1 MDSDIDWKDVLKKEA
16 RGKNDED
23 LGEVQEIINNYILVQ
38 RGIINKEK
46 YYIPQSQVESYDGHI
61 LRFQI
66 TEDDLNKY
74 AGNEAPPSI
83 KEQNASTTAIDSGG
97 GSAGG
102 VKVEEKEETGIPLK
116 SGNQDEGNRD
126 EDSIA
131 KQLVTENKTV
141 QIPVTHE
148 EVTIETR
155 PPSGDTQAQDP
166 VSSKE
171 NITIP
176 VKKEQVEI
184 IKTPHFKDETV
195 MKSKPKSETT
205 NTSIENKEG

>member
-74 AGNEAPPSI
+74 AGNEDPPSI
-83 KEQNASTTAIDSGG
+83 KEQYVSTTAIDSGG

-116 SGNQDEGNRD
+116 SGNQDEENRD

-131 KQLVTENKTV
+131 KQLVTETKTV

-155 PPSGDTQAQDP
+155 PPSGDTQAQEP

>member
-74 AGNEAPPSI
+74 AGNEDPPSI
-83 KEQNASTTAIDSGG
+83 KEQYISTTAIDSGG

-116 SGNQDEGNRD
+116 SGNQDEGNRN

-155 PPSGDTQAQDP
+155 PPSGDTQAQEP

-195 MKSKPKSETT
+195 MKNKPKSETT

>member
-46 YYIPQSQVESYDGHI
+46 FHIPQSQVESYDGHI

-83 KEQNASTTAIDSGG
+83 EEQNASTTAIDSGG
-97 GSAGG
+97 GSAEG
-102 VKVEEKEETGIPLK
+102 VKVEEKEETEMPLK
-116 SGNQDEGNRD
+116 NGEPR
-126 EDSIA
+126 
-131 KQLVTENKTV
+131 
-141 QIPVTHE
+141 
-148 EVTIETR
+148 
-155 PPSGDTQAQDP
+155 
-166 VSSKE
+166 
-171 NITIP
+171 
-176 VKKEQVEI
+176 
-184 IKTPHFKDETV
+184 
-195 MKSKPKSETT
+195 
-205 NTSIENKEG
+205 

>member
-23 LGEVQEIINNYILVQ
+23 LEVQEIINNYILVQ

-46 YYIPQSQVESYDGHI
+46 FYIPQSQVESYDGSI
-61 LRFQI
+61 LRFRI

-74 AGNEAPPSI
+74 AGDESPASI
-83 KEQNASTTAIDSGG
+83 EEQYASTTAIDSGG

-102 VKVEEKEETGIPLK
+102 IKVEEKEEAEIPMK
-116 SGNQDEGNRD
+116 NETPDEVNRD
-126 EDSIA
+126 RGTIA
-131 KQLVTENKTV
+131 KQIVTETKTV

-148 EVTIETR
+148 KVTIETR
-155 PPSGDTQAQDP
+155 PPSKDTEAQIHVP
-166 VSSKE
+166 SEES
-171 NITIP
+171 IAIP

-184 IKTPHFKDETV
+184 IKTPHFKEETV
-195 MKSKPKSETT
+195 VKSKPKSETT
-205 NTSIENKEG
+205 NTSVKNKEE

>member
-46 YYIPQSQVESYDGHI
+46 FYIPQSQVQSYDGSI
-61 LRFQI
+61 LRFNI

-74 AGNEAPPSI
+74 AGDEAPPSI
-83 KEQNASTTAIDSGG
+83 EEQYASTTAIDSGG

-102 VKVEEKEETGIPLK
+102 IKIEEKEKADIPL
-116 SGNQDEGNRD
+116 NNEVQDEGDRD
-126 EDSIA
+126 QDSIA
-131 KQLVTENKTV
+131 KQLVTETKTI

-148 EVTIETR
+148 EVTIETK
-155 PPSGDTQAQDP
+155 PPSKDTEAQIP

-171 NITIP
+171 NIAIP
-176 VKKEQVEI
+176 VKKEEVEI

-195 MKSKPKSETT
+195 VKSKPKSETT
-205 NTSIENKEG
+205 KTSEDKEE

>member
-74 AGNEAPPSI
+74 AGEEDPPSI
-83 KEQNASTTAIDSGG
+83 EEQYASTTAIDSGG

-131 KQLVTENKTV
+131 KQLVTETKTV

-155 PPSGDTQAQDP
+155 PPSGDTQAQEP

>member
-74 AGNEAPPSI
+74 AGNEDPPSI
-83 KEQNASTTAIDSGG
+83 KEQYISTTAIDSSG

-116 SGNQDEGNRD
+116 SGNQDEGNRN

-155 PPSGDTQAQDP
+155 PPSGDTQAQEP

>member
-116 SGNQDEGNRD
+116 NGNKDEGNRD
-126 EDSIA
+126 EGSIA
-131 KQLVTENKTV
+131 KQLVTETKTV

-155 PPSGDTQAQDP
+155 PPSGDTQAQEP

-195 MKSKPKSETT
+195 MKSKPKSRTK

>member
-74 AGNEAPPSI
+74 AGNEDPPSI

-116 SGNQDEGNRD
+116 NGNKDEGNRD
-126 EDSIA
+126 EGSIA
-131 KQLVTENKTV
+131 KQLVTETKTV

-155 PPSGDTQAQDP
+155 PPSGDTQAQEP

>member
-74 AGNEAPPSI
+74 AGEEDPPSI
-83 KEQNASTTAIDSGG
+83 
-97 GSAGG
+97 
-102 VKVEEKEETGIPLK
+102 EE
-116 SGNQDEGNRD
+116 
-126 EDSIA
+126 
-131 KQLVTENKTV
+131 
-141 QIPVTHE
+141 
-148 EVTIETR
+148 
-155 PPSGDTQAQDP
+155 
-166 VSSKE
+166 
-171 NITIP
+171 
-176 VKKEQVEI
+176 
-184 IKTPHFKDETV
+184 
-195 MKSKPKSETT
+195 
-205 NTSIENKEG
+205 

>member
-74 AGNEAPPSI
+74 AGEEDPPSI
-83 KEQNASTTAIDSGG
+83 EEQYASTTAIDSGG

-155 PPSGDTQAQDP
+155 PPSGDTQAQEP

>member
-74 AGNEAPPSI
+74 AGEEDPPSI
-83 KEQNASTTAIDSGG
+83 EEQYASTTAIDSGG

-116 SGNQDEGNRD
+116 NGNKDEGNRD
-126 EDSIA
+126 EGSIA
-131 KQLVTENKTV
+131 KQLVTETKTV

-155 PPSGDTQAQDP
+155 PPSGDTQAQEP

-195 MKSKPKSETT
+195 MKNKPKSETT

>member
-74 AGNEAPPSI
+74 AGEEDPPSI
-83 KEQNASTTAIDSGG
+83 EEQYASTTAIDSGG

-155 PPSGDTQAQDP
+155 PPSGDTQAQEP

-205 NTSIENKEG
+205 NTSIENKE

>member
-74 AGNEAPPSI
+74 AGEEDPPSI
-83 KEQNASTTAIDSGG
+83 EEQYASTTAIDSGG

-116 SGNQDEGNRD
+116 SGNQDEGNRN

-155 PPSGDTQAQDP
+155 PPSGDTQAQEP